1 MAGLVNL
8 ATNQGKKDCGGHRK
22 EGSRDESKNHR
33 YNKKWGRSGLKL
45 TVKLPL
51 NLIPVVKLRWL
62 IDFLFR
68 LSFSQINP
76 ARLDFKKTYQIRV
89 LEIVQA
95 AHTEIKRTPRFF
107 ATGEKNTKLNKRIRL
122 AKSTYTSGR
131 QRLRMGS

>member
-8 ATNQGKKDCGGHRK
+8 ATNQGKKDCGGLKK
-22 EGSRDESKNHR
+22 EGSRDENKNHR
-33 YNKKWGRSGLKL
+33 YNKKSGHSGMKL

-51 NLIPVVKLRWL
+51 NLTRVVKLRLL

-68 LSFSQINP
+68 LSFFQINP
-76 ARLDFKKTYQIRV
+76 ARLEFKKAYQIRV

-95 AHTEIKRTPRFF
+95 AHREIKRTPRFF

-122 AKSTYTSGR
+122 AKSTCTSGR
-131 QRLRMGS
+131 PRLRMGS